1 MQAVVL
7 EEHGSP
13 DILQVS
19 KIPDLEPG
27 REEVRVKVA
36 ASAVNRADAMQR
48 QGNYPHPKPPD
59 MKFPA

>member
-27 REEVRVKVA
+27 REQVRVKVA
-36 ASAVNRADAMQR
+36 ASAVIAPMLCNARVII
-48 QGNYPHPKPPD
+48 
-59 MKFPA
+59 PAQSLPI